1 MKIYLFIYLL
11 GERSLKS
18 LNLFYRKSTFHS
30 NLIIDQSVLQKLN
43 LSFETADILNYYV
56 LALENTFI
64 KIILIQ

>member
-1 MKIYLFIYLL
+1 M
-11 GERSLKS
+11 
-18 LNLFYRKSTFHS
+18 
-30 NLIIDQSVLQKLN
+30 DQSVLQKLN